1 MAYIG
6 RTPTGSI
13 LTGADIAD
21 GSISTAKLA
30 DTAVSTAKIADTA
43 ISTAKIADDAVTNA
57 KTAFNDVPFRNI
69 IINGD
74 MSQAQRGTS
83 TSSVSSGS
91 TFPVDRFKFMPNAL
105 GTFTISQSTTVP
117 SGQGFAKSI
126 KVDCTTANASP
137 GDGSTLQLVQYME
150 GQMLQHLKKGT
161 SSAESVTISFWVRSN
176 KTGTYTLELYDND
189 NTRQI
194 SQTYTI
200 SSADTWEK
208 KTLTFAGDTSGA
220 LGNDNGLSFAV
231 QFWLATGANYNNQTL
246 STSWSSVTQAS
257 RVSSSQVN
265 IADNTANEWYITGL
279 QMEVGTTASDFEFL
293 PIDVN
298 ERRCFR
304 YFQDYASFKLWTT
317 ALDGNTTT
325 RLGGSMAYN
334 TRMRATPSVSKTNNT
349 GTIDSQTITDRGY
362 SVFAEKSNR
371 GTTTNVTDLEFDSE
385 L

>member
-1 MAYIG
+1 MAIDKIQAE
-6 RTPTGSI
+6 SI
-13 LTGADIAD
+13 N
-21 GSISTAKLA
+21 LA
-30 DTAVSTAKIADTA
+30 DTFAFTGTVSGTPTSPSFK
-43 ISTAKIADDAVTNA
+43 
-57 KTAFNDVPFRNI
+57 NI

-74 MSQAQRGTS
+74 MQIAQRT
-83 TSSVSSGS
+83 TSSSSISSGA
-91 TFPVDRFKFMPNAL
+91 TYIVDRFFVSPSSA
-105 GTFTISQSTTVP
+105 GTWTMSQSTTTP
-117 SGQGFAKSI
+117 TGQGFGKSF
-126 KVDCTTANASP
+126 KMDCTSATGSLGASANLIFQQRIE
-137 GDGSTLQLVQYME
+137 GQNLQL
-150 GQMLQHLKKGT
+150 LKKGT
-161 SSAESVTISFWVRSN
+161 ANAESVTFSFWVRSN
-176 KTGTYTLELYDND
+176 KTGTYTLEMYDNA
-189 NTRQI
+189 NARQI

-208 KTLTFAGDTSGA
+208 KTVTFAGDTTGTLA
-220 LGNDNGLSFAV
+220 NDNSSALTAL
-231 QFWLATGANYNNQTL
+231 FWLGAGSNFTSGTL
-246 STSWSSVTQAS
+246 STSWSSATNAN
-257 RVSSSQVN
+257 RVSSSQIN
-265 IADNTANEWYITGL
+265 LADSTSNEWYITGL
-279 QMEVGTTASDFEFL
+279 QLEVGTTASDFEFL

-317 ALDGNTTT
+317 ALDGNTST